1 MLNSWHDSRLVPRAF
16 ENGNKTRRLVANL
29 KFLKLKANVRLYFC
43 LTGFACSHFLARAFH
58 QLTFNAIIN
67 SSCMAIT
74 WSCKACNCYKISWL
88 NTYKKVCRCEQ
99 ALFLIFRW
107 GLGTTLPLEFTDYNE
122 KKIRLIHRFLWKEF
136 LKAIC
141 GTGKILTSSWKILT
155 NEYA

>member
-16 ENGNKTRRLVANL
+16 ENGNKTRILVVNL
-29 KFLKLKANVRLYFC
+29 KFQKLKANVHSYFC
-43 LTGFACSHFLARAFH
+43 LTGFACSHFLARSVH

-74 WSCKACNCYKISWL
+74 WSCKACNCYKLSWL
-88 NTYKKVCRCEQ
+88 STYKKVCRCEQ
-99 ALFLIFRW
+99 APFLIFRW
-107 GLGTTLPLEFTDYNE
+107 ALGQGYPWSSLTIM
-122 KKIRLIHRFLWKEF
+122 KKNQVNSSLFVEGVF
-136 LKAIC
+136 KAVC